1 MLERLSELFQ
11 GVFGDQ
17 ETENADR
24 SQTALAAL
32 LVHASRIDGERHPE
46 EDRRLKTLLKD
57 HFNLGD
63 SAVLKLMAE
72 GEERDAEAVDLYR
85 FTSVLAEDLDQDGR
99 RNVVK
104 MLWEVVLADSKL
116 DEYESNL
123 VWRVAELLG
132 VSTHDRV
139 ALRKQVE
146 EWLGL
151 A

>member
-1 MLERLSELFQ
+1 MLDRLSELFQ

-17 ETENADR
+17 EAEEADR
-24 SQTALAAL
+24 AQTALASL

-46 EDRRLKTLLKD
+46 EDRRLKSLLQD
-57 HFNLGD
+57 HFSLSD
-63 SAVLKLMAE
+63 AAVLKLMAE

-132 VSTHDRV
+132 VSTNDRV

-151 A
+151 T

>member
-1 MLERLSELFQ
+1 MFERLAGLFQ
-11 GVFGDQ
+11 DTFGDQ
-17 ETENADR
+17 EDTEDNR
-24 SQTALAAL
+24 SRTALAAL

-46 EDRRLKTLLKD
+46 EDRRLKSLLAD
-57 HFNLGD
+57 HFDLTD
-63 SAVLKLMAE
+63 AAALKLMAE
-72 GEERDAEAVDLYR
+72 GEERDSEAVDLYR

-99 RNVVK
+99 REVVK

-116 DEYESNL
+116 DDYESNL

-132 VSTHDRV
+132 VSTRDRV